1 MDIRFNIVFK
11 DFKEPIQSA
20 YFDMIEETID
30 HYDWIIEN
38 RSRIKGIRY
47 ISIYIDNKPIS
58 ISDLRI
64 MDLLTR

>member
-1 MDIRFNIVFK
+1 MNIRFNIVFK
-11 DFKEPIQSA
+11 DFKEPIQSE

-30 HYDWIIEN
+30 NYDWIIEN
-38 RSRIKGIRY
+38 RLRIKDIRY

-64 MDLLTR
+64 MDLLMR